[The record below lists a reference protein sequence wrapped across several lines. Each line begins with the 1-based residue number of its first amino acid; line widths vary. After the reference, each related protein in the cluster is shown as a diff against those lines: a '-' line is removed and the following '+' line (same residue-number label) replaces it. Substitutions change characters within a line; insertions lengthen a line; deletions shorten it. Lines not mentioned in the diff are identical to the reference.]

1 MRLETSSGAVVMH
14 SFDVS
19 AVKTAYG
26 LAFAVEDLVM
36 LRNWAEQRQLRLTV
50 ALDRVIDGA
59 EFEELLVVAPPSG
72 RRRTLTLWRTQ
83 DGIFAQ
89 TATGAPQDFATMQDV
104 LDQLR
109 PARAARSGW
118 LARLGLTH

>member
-1 MRLETSSGAVVMH
+1 MH
-14 SFDVS
+14 SFDIS

-59 EFEELLVVAPPSG
+59 EFEELLVVKPLAG
-72 RRRTLTLWRTQ
+72 RRVTLTLWRTK

-89 TATGAPQDFATMQDV
+89 TAASAPQAFHTMQDV

-109 PARAARSGW
+109 PARTGKQGW
-118 LARLGLTH
+118 LARLGLAH

>member
-1 MRLETSSGAVVMH
+1 MH
-14 SFDVS
+14 FSDVS
-19 AVKTAYG
+19 AAKTAYG

-36 LRNWAEQRQLRLTV
+36 LRNWAEQRRLHLTI

-59 EFEELLVVAPPSG
+59 EFEEMLILAPPAG

-83 DGIFAQ
+83 DCVYAQ
-89 TATGAPQDFATMQDV
+89 TPAGAPQAFATMQEL

-109 PARAARSGW
+109 PARAGKIGW
-118 LARLGLTH
+118 LQRLRLAA